1 MDAQTT
7 PILEIGLILLAAVAA
22 GWIARRL
29 HLPAIVGYLA
39 VGLGFSPFT
48 PGYVAD
54 HEQLEL
60 LADVGV
66 VLLLFEVGIEV
77 DLARLRRDHG
87 AVLLVA
93 PVQVVLSMA
102 IAAVVF
108 LVAGLEPIAAALVGL
123 CVALSSSVVIVN
135 ITLSRR
141 RTTDRAT
148 DEALLGWAVMQ
159 DLVGV
164 GLAAILISLMDARNR
179 SLGEAALGLA
189 GFAIVA
195 ILAARLLLPWVL
207 SRLHDEHDLFLIT
220 SVGSGLAVAGLG
232 AAIFGVPLALAA
244 FVGGL
249 AVTESHEASEA
260 RRRLRPFRDVFAVLF
275 FVAIGTLIDPSQ
287 LVPPRLDR
295 PAARAR
301 RRRQGGRG
309 VGPGAD
315 REARCPAAAAR
326 RRPRSDR
333 GVQLRP
339 RLDRPRGGNDR
350 WRAVHGDHRRRGAE
364 HRGQFDRGP
373 AGPGAGDVR
382 SCRSRRPEAGAL
394 AAGLRPR
401 AGPRLGLARAWQ
413 QDRRDVALAVSD
425 ARGSSLGGGTS

>member
-1 MDAQTT
+1 VDAQTT

-77 DLARLRRDHG
+77 DLGRLRRDHG

-93 PVQVVLSMA
+93 PVQVVLSTA
-102 IAAVVF
+102 IAGVVF

-141 RTTDRAT
+141 RTTDRPT
-148 DEALLGWAVMQ
+148 EESLLGWAVMQ

-164 GLAAILISLMDARNR
+164 ALAAILISLMDARNR

-195 ILAARLLLPWVL
+195 VLAARLLLPWVL

-232 AAIFGVPLALAA
+232 AALFGVPLALAA

-249 AVTESHEASEA
+249 AVTESHEAAEA

-275 FVAIGTLIDPSQ
+275 FVAIGTLIDPSKLGQAAPWIALLLGLVVVAKVLLSWVLARVAKLDARSLQ
-287 LVPPRLDR
+287 L
-295 PAARAR
+295 A
-301 RRRQGGRG
+301 
-309 VGPGAD
+309 VG
-315 REARCPAAAAR
+315 
-326 RRPRSDR
+326 
-333 GVQLRP
+333 L
-339 RLDRPRGGNDR
+339 
-350 WRAVHGDHRRRGAE
+350 
-364 HRGQFDRGP
+364 GQIGEFSFVL
-373 AGPGAGDVR
+373 A
-382 SCRSRRPEAGAL
+382 SIAL
-394 AAGLRPR
+394 AAGTIDGVLFT
-401 AGPRLGLARAWQ
+401 AIIAA
-413 QDRRDVALAVSD
+413 VALSIAASSIAVRLVPVP
-425 ARGSSLGGGTS
+425 AGAAVPVEAA